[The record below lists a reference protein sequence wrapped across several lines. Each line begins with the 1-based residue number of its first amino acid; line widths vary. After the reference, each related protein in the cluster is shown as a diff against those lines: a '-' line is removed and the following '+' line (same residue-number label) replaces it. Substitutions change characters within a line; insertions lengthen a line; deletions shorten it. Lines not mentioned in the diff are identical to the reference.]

1 MHSYIPCL
9 TDILPLGHAWSPV
22 LIMGDGSTRAFFE
35 ASIKVELARQWNWQG
50 CSVLGRLL
58 AERSC
63 NSGASG
69 SEKVAS
75 KEMGLYKKNKTWRKL
90 PPPKVICA
98 S

>member
-1 MHSYIPCL
+1 MVPLKKSIPWFVNAFLHTMFDRYIA
-9 TDILPLGHAWSPV
+9 TGWSPV

-69 SEKVAS
+69 SEKVAL
-75 KEMGLYKKNKTWRKL
+75 KEMGLYKK
-90 PPPKVICA
+90 
-98 S
+98 